1 MKKQGSIRSGNTL
14 WALILG
20 WIASFLLV
28 MLATALVMFSTL
40 SSSGYME
47 NAVRKSGYGQSA
59 CDLMKEDFISFGAG
73 SGFSAETMTAALSPE
88 QVEQDMVDSVSRL
101 YEGNLAAHEQNSIA
115 EITFAA
121 MEQEAA
127 AKGVT
132 LEGDTR
138 DAVEIVAEAV
148 RQEYVNYTTLP
159 LRVQLGTLVKKV
171 QKLVWIIVAGCAV
184 LAAASVLVLLRVT
197 GRDARMASRSL
208 VFALAGAA
216 FVCLMIGLAVNPV
229 MGLERLALEPAS
241 LKNLVVCYIEGL
253 FSRFN
258 VFAGIYFGLALLLGL
273 LLKGREH
280 TSRSAKA

>member
-1 MKKQGSIRSGNTL
+1 MKKQGSVRPGNTL
-14 WALILG
+14 WALVLG

-28 MLATALVMFSTL
+28 MLATALVLFSTL

-47 NAVRKSGYGQSA
+47 NAVRKSGYGQNA
-59 CDLMKEDFISFGAG
+59 YDLMKEDFISFGAG
-73 SGFSAETMTAALSPE
+73 SGFSAETMTAAISAA
-88 QVEQDMVDSVSRL
+88 QIEQDMMASVRRM
-101 YEGNLAAHEQNSIA
+101 YEGNLAAHEQNVIA
-115 EITFAA
+115 ETTFAA

-127 AKGVT
+127 AKGVA
-132 LEGDTR
+132 LEGDIR

-159 LRVQLGTLVKKV
+159 LRVQLGTLIKKV

-184 LAAASVLVLLRVT
+184 LAAASILVLLRVT

-216 FVCLMIGLAVNPV
+216 VVCLIIGLAINPM
-229 MGLERLALEPAS
+229 MGLQRLTLEPIS
-241 LKNLVVCYIEGL
+241 LKNLVICYIEGL

-258 VFAGIYFGLALLLGL
+258 VFAGVYFVLALLLGL